1 MVHGATMCCA
11 CRPQRYFRP
20 FRELQLGGP
29 PGNPCEWEDSDPR
42 WSRMEKHYILPGVS
56 RVGGDTDAA
65 LILQLNTERLETGVR
80 FPKRKPSYVEV
91 LRGTQKM
98 SGEMIRFKS

>member
-1 MVHGATMCCA
+1 
-11 CRPQRYFRP
+11 
-20 FRELQLGGP
+20 
-29 PGNPCEWEDSDPR
+29 
-42 WSRMEKHYILPGVS
+42 MEKHYILPGVS

-80 FPKRKPSYVEV
+80 LPKRNPSYVEG

-98 SGEMIRFKS
+98 SGEMVRFMLYFTPNVHISLWKKTKKVKLS